1 MNYLVRIKNYFFNTF
16 KNLLVFWFEPPFAL
30 KFKKKSWKK
39 IQYKKSFSK
48 YTFIY
53 LVDSYHKNEI
63 DNNYVLFFKKHQYEN
78 LIFYFHKY
86 EKLFLI
92 NPYHEVKH
100 IAKYLIANGF
110 NVVLNKD

>member
-1 MNYLVRIKNYFFNTF
+1 MNYLLRIKNYLSNTF
-16 KNLLVFWFEPPFAL
+16 KSFFIFWFEPALIL

-39 IQYKKSFSK
+39 IQYKKAFFS

-53 LVDSYHKNEI
+53 LTDSYHKNEI

-78 LIFYFHKY
+78 LIFYFHKQ

-110 NVVLNKD
+110 RVFLNKD